1 MSEIVVEGEET
12 GAYAGKVGTR
22 LRAIRRQKR
31 LSLQD
36 VEATSSQEFKASV
49 LGAYERGERAI
60 SVPRLQRLAR
70 FYRVPVDQLLP
81 GDDGPDFGPRPGD
94 ADVVIDL
101 TRQAP
106 GRLEEKVKLD
116 LTAIERLQ
124 GPEGEMLS
132 RFLRMIQV
140 QRGDFNGRVLTVRR
154 DDLRAVACILDV
166 SPELVT
172 ARLDALGIVFAVDAI
187 PTAAPAIIN

>member
-1 MSEIVVEGEET
+1 MSDNDDGDLT

-36 VEATSSQEFKASV
+36 VEAASSQEFKASV

-94 ADVVIDL
+94 GDLVIDL
-101 TRQAP
+101 NSPRAAARE
-106 GRLEEKVKLD
+106 GAVKLD
-116 LTAIERLQ
+116 LTAMEQ
-124 GPEGEMLS
+124 TEGTEAEMLA
-132 RFLRMIQV
+132 RYLRMIQV

-154 DDLRAVACILDV
+154 DDLRAIACILDV
-166 SPELVT
+166 TPDL
-172 ARLDALGIVFAVDAI
+172 AVDRLEGLGVLYT
-187 PTAAPAIIN
+187 PGLTASAAATS